1 MEKISIS
8 QIQEPL
14 RAQYKTSPETALVVD
29 RALTKGAD
37 ASDPFHS
44 AVEPMPGSGTTIPV
58 GVHRALGGLHDA
70 PTSGDI
76 LCAALG
82 ACQDSAV
89 RMVAN
94 FLGVEL
100 EFLEVEVTA
109 EVDVRGAMAVDRQV
123 PVGFQSMR
131 CNVRLRAK
139 DGTNPEHI
147 ETLRVAAE
155 HCCIVLQTL
164 RNPPPV
170 ETTFEMS

>member
-1 MEKISIS
+1 MDKISVS
-8 QIQEPL
+8 KIQAPL

-29 RALTKGAD
+29 RALTTGAD

-44 AVEPMPGSGTTIPV
+44 VVEPMPGSGATLPV
-58 GVHRALGGLHDA
+58 GVHKAVGGMHDA
-70 PTSGDI
+70 PTPGDI
-76 LCAALG
+76 LCAALA
-82 ACQDSAV
+82 ACLDSAV

-100 EFLEVEVTA
+100 EFLEVDVTA
-109 EVDVRGAMAVDRQV
+109 DVDVRGAMAIDQQV

-139 DGTNPEHI
+139 EGTNPEHL
-147 ETLRVAAE
+147 ETLRVGAE